1 MSPSPEEEPSEPTS
15 ATGTAATGAS
25 APAEPVDR
33 DREWLSRLE
42 LFAVLLMALT
52 AVMTA
57 WSAFEASKWGGVM
70 SIKFSEASATR
81 TESVRSSNLANRQ
94 VTVDVD
100 LFSNYVDAVANDDTA
115 EAEFFRDRFPER
127 LAVAVDAWE
136 ALDPLTDPDAP
147 GTPFEMEE
155 YVLEAAATAD
165 RLEQEADQ
173 RSAEARTANQ
183 DGDNYT
189 ITSVLF
195 ATVILLAALSSK
207 VRTARTGLALLA
219 LAVVV
224 FVASVAVIGTYP
236 IEV

>member
-1 MSPSPEEEPSEPTS
+1 MSPSPEEAPSEPTG
-15 ATGTAATGAS
+15 ADRTAV
-25 APAEPVDR
+25 EPVDR
-33 DREWLSRLE
+33 DTERLSRLE

-81 TESVRSSNLANRQ
+81 TESVRNSNLANRQ

-100 LFSNYVDAVANDDTA
+100 LFSSYVDAVASDDDA
-115 EAEFFRDRFPER
+115 EAAFFRDRFPER

-136 ALDPLTDPDAP
+136 ELRPLEDPDAP

-155 YVLEAAATAD
+155 YVVEPALTAD
-165 RLEQEADQ
+165 RLEREADQ
-173 RSAEARTANQ
+173 RSTEARTANQ
-183 DGDNYT
+183 NGDNYT

-207 VRTARTGLALLA
+207 VRTARTGLVLIA

-224 FVASVAVIGTYP
+224 FVASVGIIATYP
-236 IEV
+236 IEI

>member
-1 MSPSPEEEPSEPTS
+1 MTTDAEEPASSAAGPTS
-15 ATGTAATGAS
+15 A
-25 APAEPVDR
+25 DR
-33 DREWLSRLE
+33 DTERLSRLE

-70 SIKFSEASATR
+70 SIRFSEASATR
-81 TESVRSSNLANRQ
+81 TESVRQSNLANRQ
-94 VTVDVD
+94 VTVDVN
-100 LFSNYVDAVANDDTA
+100 LFSSYVDAVATDNDA
-115 EAEFFRDRFPER
+115 EAEFFRDRFPDR

-136 ALDPLTDPDAP
+136 ALEPLKDPDAP

-155 YVLEAAATAD
+155 YVVDPAVTAD
-165 RLEQEADQ
+165 RLEREADQ
-173 RSAEARTANQ
+173 RSSEARTANQ

-207 VRTARTGLALLA
+207 VRTARTGLVLLA

-224 FVASVAVIGTYP
+224 FVASVAIIATYP
-236 IEV
+236 VEI